1 MKNKIFLIG
10 FMGSGKSTVGKL
22 LSKLSGFEFI
32 DMDKEIEIKDDATVR
47 DIFIK
52 RGEHHFRNL
61 ESKLLD
67 SLVQKENIIVSCGGG
82 IIHDSLN
89 VEVLKAS
96 SCAIFLEGDINTL
109 FKRVKEDSN
118 RPFAF
123 LEENSEQERFNK
135 FSSLYEKRKEAY
147 LEASFAV
154 VNIDNKDPD
163 QIAKLIYENY
173 IKID

>member
-10 FMGSGKSTVGKL
+10 FMGSGKSTVGEL

-32 DMDKEIEIKDDATVR
+32 DMDKEIEIEDGAAIR

-67 SLVQKENIIVSCGGG
+67 SLVQRKNIIVSCGGG

-89 VEVLKAS
+89 VEVLKATNS
-96 SCAIFLEGDINTL
+96 AIFLECDINTL

-123 LEENSEQERFNK
+123 LDESSEEERFIK

-154 VNIDNKDPD
+154 INTDGKSTNE
-163 QIAKLIYENY
+163 IAKIIFENY
-173 IKID
+173 INS

>member
-10 FMGSGKSTVGKL
+10 FMGSGKSTVGKI
-22 LSKLSGFEFI
+22 LSEISGFQYI
-32 DMDKEIEIKDDATVR
+32 DMDKEIEIDDGAAIR

-67 SLVQKENIIVSCGGG
+67 SLVHKKNIIVSCGGG

-89 VEVLKAS
+89 VEVLKATS
-96 SCAIFLEGDINTL
+96 SAIFLEGDINTL

-123 LEENSEQERFNK
+123 LDESNEEERFRK
-135 FSSLYEKRKEAY
+135 FSSLYGNRKEAY
-147 LEASFAV
+147 IEASFAV
-154 VNIDNKDPD
+154 VNTDGKTADEV
-163 QIAKLIYENY
+163 ARAIYKNY
-173 IKID
+173 IE

>member
-10 FMGSGKSTVGKL
+10 FMGSGKSTVGEI
-22 LSKLSGFEFI
+22 LSEISGFQYI
-32 DMDKEIEIKDDATVR
+32 DMDKEIEIEDGAPIR

-67 SLVQKENIIVSCGGG
+67 SLVQRENIIVSCGGG

-89 VEVLKAS
+89 VEVLKATGS
-96 SCAIFLEGDINTL
+96 AIFLEGDINTL

-123 LEENSEQERFNK
+123 LDESSEEERFIK
-135 FSSLYEKRKEAY
+135 FSTLYANRKEAY

-154 VNIDNKDPD
+154 INTDGKTTDE
-163 QIAKLIYENY
+163 IAKIIYVKY
-173 IKID
+173 II